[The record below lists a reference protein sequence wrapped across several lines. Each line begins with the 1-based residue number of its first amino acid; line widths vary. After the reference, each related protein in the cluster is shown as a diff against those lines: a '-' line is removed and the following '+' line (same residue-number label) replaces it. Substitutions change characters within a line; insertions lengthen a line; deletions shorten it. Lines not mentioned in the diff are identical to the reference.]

1 MSTLGALTKSAAAVA
16 IGAAALLSAP
26 AVVSAAPFMP
36 DPLANCNAEASFDV
50 ERDEDTQKIEWEFDG
65 PTDATTDAQVTYLN
79 IGQAGPTIGSSG
91 PLVNDKDAERDLP
104 GFTAHL
110 IPGGTY
116 DPDGTKGQAATCAL
130 GFGFAVTQ

>member
-26 AVVSAAPFMP
+26 AVASAAPFMP
-36 DPLANCNAEASFDV
+36 DPLANCKPAATLDV
-50 ERDEDTQKIEWEFDG
+50 EKEGDEVEWEFEG
-65 PTDATTDAQVTYLN
+65 PVDATTDAQVTYLN
-79 IGQAGPTIGSSG
+79 IGQAGPTVGSSG
-91 PLVNDKDAERDLP
+91 ALVNGEGTERALP
-104 GFTAHL
+104 GFTIHL
-110 IPGGTY
+110 VPGGTY